1 MPLRGILPALIIAVA
16 ALASWW
22 LYHQVAQDRA
32 HSDGSLRQDP
42 DAFAE
47 DIDLSSLDA
56 DGRLANRLWA
66 KRMLHYP
73 HDDSTALEA
82 PYLELYRPDE
92 PPWEVRARS
101 GRISSGGVEILLE
114 GDVDVRRAGTAALR
128 PAHFTTEK
136 LRVFPERDYAET
148 DAPVTYRSTG
158 LVVRSLGM
166 RAHLDRGQVELPAR
180 VRATHQPQET
190 R

>member
-1 MPLRGILPALIIAVA
+1 MPWRGVLPVLVIALA
-16 ALASWW
+16 ALSSWW
-22 LYHQVAQDRA
+22 LYHQVIQDRA
-32 HSDGSLRQDP
+32 RADGSQRQDP
-42 DAFAE
+42 DGFAD

-56 DGRLANRLWA
+56 TGRLTNRLWA

-73 HDDSTALEA
+73 HDDSTVVDA

-92 PPWEVRARS
+92 PPWQVRART
-101 GRISSGGVEILLE
+101 GRISSGGSEILLQ
-114 GDVDVRRAGTAALR
+114 GDVDIQRAGTPELH
-128 PAHFTTEK
+128 PAHFTTDS
-136 LRVFPERDYAET
+136 LRVFPEREYAET

-158 LVVRSLGM
+158 LVVRSLGI

-180 VRATHQPQET
+180 VRATHQPQGP

>member
-1 MPLRGILPALIIAVA
+1 MPWRGVLPVLVIALA
-16 ALASWW
+16 ALSSWW
-22 LYHQVAQDRA
+22 LYHQVVQDRTRT
-32 HSDGSLRQDP
+32 DGSQRQDP
-42 DAFAE
+42 DGFAD

-56 DGRLANRLWA
+56 AGRLTNRLWA

-73 HDDSTALEA
+73 HDDSTTLDA

-92 PPWEVRARS
+92 PPWQVRARE
-101 GRISSGGVEILLE
+101 GRIASGGVEILLE
-114 GDVDVRRAGTAALR
+114 GDVDIQRAGTAALR
-128 PAHFTTEK
+128 PAHFTTDS
-136 LRVFPERDYAET
+136 LRVFPEREYAET

-180 VRATHQPQET
+180 VRATHQPQGT